1 MIDSPSQAAFEIL
14 RQWPALHGLLKL
26 AETQPYLQGVLLI
39 GSLASGNADHMS
51 DLDVVLV
58 AAEGEFST
66 AWNAR
71 EKFHGSDVFASW
83 DSLEPGGVAAGT
95 HKWLTKDLVLV
106 ECVIAEPKHFRLA
119 EPYLVAV
126 GRAEVAHIFPP
137 RAPVQRSE
145 MTEAGLHPV
154 EVAYDRLKSAIRSS
168 GAKTGRL

>member
-1 MIDSPSQAAFEIL
+1 
-14 RQWPALHGLLKL
+14 
-26 AETQPYLQGVLLI
+26 
-39 GSLASGNADHMS
+39 MS

-58 AAEGEFST
+58 AAEGGFSA

-71 EKFHGSDVFASW
+71 EKFHGSDVLACW

-106 ECVIAEPKHFRLA
+106 ECVIAEPPHFRLA

-126 GRAEVAHIFPP
+126 GQAEMAHLFPARSP
-137 RAPVQRSE
+137 IQRSK

-154 EVAYDRLKSAIRSS
+154 EVAYDRFKSAIRSS